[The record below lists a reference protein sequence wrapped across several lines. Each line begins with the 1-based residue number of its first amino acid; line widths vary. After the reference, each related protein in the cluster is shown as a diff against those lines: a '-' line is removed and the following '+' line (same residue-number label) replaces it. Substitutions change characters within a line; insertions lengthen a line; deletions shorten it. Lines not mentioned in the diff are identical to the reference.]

1 MLQYCLKVGDFM
13 GKRYK
18 IYISSRSFGIYTEE
32 AIRLLKSIGD
42 VERNT
47 YGRPLTEDELK
58 HVIKDVDALIVG
70 IDNVTDDV
78 LKHANRLKVLANH
91 GVGLD
96 NIDLEAATKR
106 GIPVVYSPH
115 ANADSVAD
123 FTLGLILALLRKII
137 DAHLVTK
144 AGGFRS
150 RKFLG
155 VELRDKIIGIIGF
168 GQIGFRVAQR
178 ALGFGMKVI
187 TYDPY
192 VADEVLA
199 KFNAKRASLEELL
212 KNSDIVT
219 IHVPLTEETRNL
231 IGEKEL
237 KLMKKNAVLINT
249 ARGGI
254 VNENALYKALK
265 EGWIAGAAVDAYEVE
280 PPGRDFPLFKLD
292 NVIVTPHI
300 AFYTRE
306 AVRRM
311 DMMITHDVVNVLQ
324 GKRPKNIANPEVLK

>member
-1 MLQYCLKVGDFM
+1 MLQYYLKVGDFM
-13 GKRYK
+13 GKQYK

-123 FTLGLILALLRKII
+123 FTLGLILALLRRIV

-155 VELRDKIIGIIGF
+155 VELRDKVIGIIGF

-199 KFNAKRASLEELL
+199 KFDAKRASLEELL

-219 IHVPLTEETRNL
+219 IHVPLTGETRNL

-254 VNENALYKALK
+254 VDENALYKALK
-265 EGWIAGAAVDAYEVE
+265 EGWIAGAAVDVYEVE

>member
-1 MLQYCLKVGDFM
+1 M
-13 GKRYK
+13 GKQYK

-123 FTLGLILALLRKII
+123 FTLGLILALLRRIV

-155 VELRDKIIGIIGF
+155 VELRDKVIGIIGF

-199 KFNAKRASLEELL
+199 KFDAKRASLEELL

-219 IHVPLTEETRNL
+219 IHVPLTGETRNL

-254 VNENALYKALK
+254 VDENALYKALK
-265 EGWIAGAAVDAYEVE
+265 EGWIAGAAVDVYEVE